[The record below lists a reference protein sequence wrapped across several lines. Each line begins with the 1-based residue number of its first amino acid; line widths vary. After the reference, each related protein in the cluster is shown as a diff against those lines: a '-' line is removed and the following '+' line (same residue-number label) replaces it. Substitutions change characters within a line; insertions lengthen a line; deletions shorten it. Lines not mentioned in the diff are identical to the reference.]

1 MVHAMKNWFMNL
13 SNGIKV
19 LIHIINA
26 IIFIVIPI
34 AIEGTTN
41 VPLILLWLVNMVF
54 GIIFIVWHAKSN
66 KMEKEYVQTE
76 EGQAEVENA
85 EKLLK
90 IAKANR
96 ANPYVDVTPFVL
108 DYGFPFVDYNGFFC
122 SDGEVIVY
130 ACPANV
136 FKDKEQVVGYRGR
149 STGTSVRVA
158 KGLYMRSGRSGSS
171 AVRAEVRKYYNGDLI
186 ITNKRIVFIG
196 KDESFECSVEKITAT
211 KLLTKSSFIL
221 QYGRSSK
228 NISVD
233 INTTEYA
240 YGMINY
246 VTNAYKDGED
256 VCAGV
261 KQSYDDITEEQK
273 ALCVRIKEETS
284 QIKLPRG
291 ATMNAENATPA
302 AVKIIFGIIAIVF
315 VGLIVASIITG
326 CVSNNKEPEPTPI
339 ESFALDYKY
348 YDENMILVLGDDSGL
363 FDKGDW
369 DTLRFYVKPSNIE
382 VEDIEIVNSNN
393 EVLRCWIKDSLN
405 DPETHSLKVIVGYEG
420 LKVGESTFYLKDKN
434 SDARSC
440 DITIKVEE
448 KEEEVDNSR
457 TVYVNYSGDKYH
469 YSKSCAGN
477 SAYETTLNKAKASYK
492 EPCSKCAH

>member
-1 MVHAMKNWFMNL
+1 MRKWFINL

-41 VPLILLWLVNMVF
+41 LPLMLLWLVNMVF
-54 GIIFIVWHAKSN
+54 GIICIVWHVKSN

-76 EGQAEVENA
+76 EGQAKVENA

-186 ITNKRIVFIG
+186 VTNKRVVFIG
-196 KDESFECSVEKITAT
+196 KDESFECPVEKITAT

-221 QYGRSSK
+221 QYGRTSK

-246 VTNAYKDGED
+246 VTKAYKDGED

-261 KQSYDDITEEQK
+261 KQSYDDMTEEQK
-273 ALCVRIKEETS
+273 ALCVRIKSETAQLKIPKS
-284 QIKLPRG
+284 AMKSES
-291 ATMNAENATPA
+291 TTST
-302 AVKIIFGIIAIVF
+302 AVKVVFAVIAIALI
-315 VGLIVASIITG
+315 GIIVASIITG
-326 CVSNNKEPEPTPI
+326 CVSDNKEPEPTPI

-348 YDENMILVLGDDSGL
+348 YEENMTLVLGDDSGL

-369 DTLRFYVKPSNIE
+369 DTLLFYVKPSNIE
-382 VEDIEIVNSNN
+382 VEDIEIVNSND
-393 EVLRCWIKDSLN
+393 EVLWCWIRDSLN

-420 LKVGESTFYLKDKN
+420 LMVGESTFYLKDKN
-434 SDARSC
+434 SDVRSC
-440 DITIKVEE
+440 DITITVEE
-448 KEEEVDNSR
+448 KVEEVDNSR

-469 YSKSCAGN
+469 YSKSCAGT

-492 EPCSKCAH
+492 EPCSKCAK

>member
-1 MVHAMKNWFMNL
+1 MKNWFMNL

-34 AIEGTTN
+34 TIEGTTN

-54 GIIFIVWHAKSN
+54 GIIFIVWHVKSN

-76 EGQAEVENA
+76 EGQAKVENA
-85 EKLLK
+85 EKLMK

-108 DYGFPFVDYNGFFC
+108 DFGFPFVDYNGFFC
-122 SDGEVIVY
+122 SDGEVVVY

-186 ITNKRIVFIG
+186 VTNKRVVFIG
-196 KDESFECSVEKITAT
+196 KDESFECLVEKITVT

-221 QYGRSSK
+221 QYGRTSK

-246 VTNAYKDGED
+246 VTKAYKDGED

-261 KQSYDDITEEQK
+261 KQSYNDMTEEQK
-273 ALCVRIKEETS
+273 ALCASIKRETAQLKIPKS
-284 QIKLPRG
+284 
-291 ATMNAENATPA
+291 AMNSDGSTPT
-302 AVKIIFGIIAIVF
+302 AVKVISAAIVIVF
-315 VGLIVASIITG
+315 VGLIVAAIVAGNINS
-326 CVSNNKEPEPTPI
+326 NKEPEPTLI

-348 YDENMILVLGDDSGL
+348 YGENMTLVLGDNSG
-363 FDKGDW
+363 FMDYGDW
-369 DTLRFYVKPSNIE
+369 DTLHFFVSPSNIE
-382 VEDIEIVNSNN
+382 EDDIEIINSNN
-393 EVLRCWIKDSLN
+393 NVLRVSIRNSMYDS
-405 DPETHSLKVIVGYEG
+405 ETNSKKVVITYAGLSVGQ
-420 LKVGESTFYLKDKN
+420 STFYLKDKN

-440 DITIKVEE
+440 DITITVEE
-448 KEEEVDNSR
+448 KEEDVDNSR

-469 YSKSCAGN
+469 YSKSCAGA

>member
-1 MVHAMKNWFMNL
+1 MKNWFMNL

-41 VPLILLWLVNMVF
+41 VPLILLWLINMVF
-54 GIIFIVWHAKSN
+54 GIIFIVWHVKSN

-76 EGQAEVENA
+76 EGQVKMENA

-122 SDGEVIVY
+122 SDGEVVVY

-158 KGLYMRSGRSGSS
+158 KGLYMRSGKSGSS

-186 ITNKRIVFIG
+186 VTNKRVVFIG
-196 KDESFECSVEKITAT
+196 KDESFECPVEKITAT

-221 QYGRSSK
+221 QYGRTSK

-261 KQSYDDITEEQK
+261 KQSHDDMTEEQK
-273 ALCVRIKEETS
+273 ALCVRIKRETAQLKIPKS
-284 QIKLPRG
+284 
-291 ATMNAENATPA
+291 AMNSDGSTPT
-302 AVKIIFGIIAIVF
+302 AVKVIFAAIVIIF
-315 VGLIVASIITG
+315 VGLIVAAIVAGSIN
-326 CVSNNKEPEPTPI
+326 SNKEPEPTPI

-348 YDENMILVLGDDSGL
+348 YDENMTLVLGDNSG
-363 FDKGDW
+363 FMDYGDW
-369 DTLRFYVKPSNIE
+369 DTLHFFVSPSDIKE
-382 VEDIEIVNSNN
+382 EDIEIINSNN
-393 EVLRCWIKDSLN
+393 DVLRVSIKSSKYDS
-405 DPETHSLKVIVGYEG
+405 ETGTKLVVVSYAG
-420 LKVGESTFYLKDKN
+420 LSVGESTFYLKDKN

-440 DITIKVEE
+440 DITITVEE

-469 YSKSCAGN
+469 YSKSCAGT

>member
-1 MVHAMKNWFMNL
+1 MKNWFINL

-26 IIFIVIPI
+26 IIFIAIPI

-41 VPLILLWLVNMVF
+41 VPLILLWVVNMVF
-54 GIIFIVWHAKSN
+54 GIIFIVWHVKSN

-76 EGQAEVENA
+76 EGQAKEENA

-96 ANPYVDVTPFVL
+96 VNPYVDVTPFVL

-122 SDGEVIVY
+122 SDGEIIVY

-149 STGTSVRVA
+149 STGASVRVA

-186 ITNKRIVFIG
+186 VTNKRVVFIG
-196 KDESFECSVEKITAT
+196 KDESFECPIEKITAT

-221 QYGRSSK
+221 QYGRTSK

-246 VTNAYKDGED
+246 VTKAYKDGED
-256 VCAGV
+256 VCVGI
-261 KQSYDDITEEQK
+261 KQSYDDMTEEQK
-273 ALCVRIKEETS
+273 ALCVRIKNETAQLKIPKS
-284 QIKLPRG
+284 AINSEG
-291 ATMNAENATPA
+291 STPT
-302 AVKIIFGIIAIVF
+302 AVKVIFAAIVIIF
-315 VGLIVASIITG
+315 VGLIVSAIVAGSIN
-326 CVSNNKEPEPTPI
+326 SNKEPEHTPI

-348 YDENMILVLGDDSGL
+348 YDENITLVLGDNSG
-363 FDKGDW
+363 FMDYGDW
-369 DTLRFYVKPSNIE
+369 DTLLFYVKPSNVE
-382 VEDIEIVNSNN
+382 LEDIEIVNSNN
-393 EVLRCWIKDSLN
+393 EVLRCWIDKSLN

-420 LKVGESTFYLKDKN
+420 LKVGESTFHLKDKN
-434 SDARSC
+434 SAARSC

>member
-1 MVHAMKNWFMNL
+1 MKNWFMSL

-26 IIFIVIPI
+26 IIFIAIPI

-54 GIIFIVWHAKSN
+54 GIIFIVWHVKSN
-66 KMEKEYVQTE
+66 KMEKEYVQIE
-76 EGQAEVENA
+76 EGQAKVENA

-149 STGTSVRVA
+149 STGTSVRVT

-186 ITNKRIVFIG
+186 VTNKRIVFIG

-221 QYGRSSK
+221 QYGRTSK

-246 VTNAYKDGED
+246 VTKAYKDDED

-261 KQSYDDITEEQK
+261 KQSYDDMTEEQK
-273 ALCVRIKEETS
+273 VLCVRIKEETS

-291 ATMNAENATPA
+291 ATMNSENATPV
-302 AVKIIFGIIAIVF
+302 AVKIVFGIIAIVF
-315 VGLIVASIITG
+315 VGLIIASIVTG
-326 CVSNNKEPEPTPI
+326 CVSDNKEPEPTPI
-339 ESFALDYKY
+339 ESFSLDYKY
-348 YDENMILVLGDDSGL
+348 YQENMTLVLGDNSG
-363 FDKGDW
+363 FMDYGDW
-369 DTLRFYVKPSNIE
+369 DTLHFFVSPSNIKD
-382 VEDIEIVNSNN
+382 EDIEIVNSNN
-393 EVLRCWIKDSLN
+393 DVLRVSIKSSKYDS
-405 DPETHSLKVIVGYEG
+405 ETRTKLVVLSYAGLSVG
-420 LKVGESTFYLKDKN
+420 KSTFYLKDKN

-440 DITIKVEE
+440 DITITVEE
-448 KEEEVDNSR
+448 KIEEVDNSR

-477 SAYETTLNKAKASYK
+477 SAYETTLNKARASYK